1 MNKKHGKYHALVS
14 SDWNECLAPCG
25 PFDFISFTYPSL
37 ASDLSITFKK
47 YTGNEISLSEATNRI
62 ASLLPAPVTEH
73 QMDAYLDA
81 RFETYRGV
89 PEVIE
94 WCGKNHVLFMI
105 NTTGMQGYFQRVFRK
120 GLLPPVPVVSAHP
133 MIQYEETGE
142 TQTQWYDLFEV
153 QDKTKNTQEV
163 MRTRTIPPNKTILI
177 GDSGGDGPH
186 FEWGAKAGAFLVGNM
201 TKWSLAQYC
210 KSKGIA
216 IDCYFGPRYAQGEK
230 RKEELEREVDFTD
243 LIPQVERRL

>member
-1 MNKKHGKYHALVS
+1 MNKKHGKYRGLVS

-37 ASDLSITFKK
+37 ASDLSISFKK

-62 ASLLPAPVTEH
+62 ASLLSSPITEH
-73 QMDAYLDA
+73 QMDTYLDA
-81 RFETYRGV
+81 CFETYKGV
-89 PEVIE
+89 PELME
-94 WCGKNHVLFMI
+94 WCGENHVLFMI
-105 NTTGMQGYFQRVFRK
+105 NTTGMQGYFHRVFRK

-142 TQTQWYDLFEV
+142 KQTQWYDLFEV

-186 FEWGAKAGAFLVGNM
+186 FEWGAKAGAFLVGSM

-230 RKEELEREVDFTD
+230 RKEDLEREVDFTD